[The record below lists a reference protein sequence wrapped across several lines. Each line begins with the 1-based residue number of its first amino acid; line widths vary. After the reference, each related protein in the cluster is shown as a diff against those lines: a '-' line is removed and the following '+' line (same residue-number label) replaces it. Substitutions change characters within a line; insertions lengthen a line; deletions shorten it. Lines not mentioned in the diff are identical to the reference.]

1 MIAEYFILDDIWLG
15 YRGSTYNVIS
25 QRPDLYIFSD
35 LCFLYDGKLVEL
47 EYYLNASGSFYFA
60 LWRKIDLRGRH
71 GIHKYIFQT
80 YNRHCRVTCKNVYE
94 LGIVHFPMQYYLINV
109 NIY

>member
-15 YRGSTYNVIS
+15 HRGSTYNVIS

-60 LWRKIDLRGRH
+60 LWRKIDYVDGME
-71 GIHKYIFQT
+71 FT
-80 YNRHCRVTCKNVYE
+80 
-94 LGIVHFPMQYYLINV
+94 
-109 NIY
+109 NIYSKLITDTAGSHVRMCTSLELCISQCNII